1 MTWHWILLIII
12 LVFGNFLMLGSMLI
26 GFAQTPAVLISGGDI
41 KYRNPPR
48 YIVGVILA
56 FILQSIA
63 AVTLSALIISYV
75 YFIAQGK
82 GNILMWI
89 IGSIGAVYPIWQAVR
104 LSGYEEVHEP
114 KAFQAKE
121 AVHRLIVLSLITT
134 VIFTLLFVF
143 IPSFLNAVFYWL
155 VGLAAIVAV
164 CAVISIIIMAR
175 KFKAENEDGE

>member
-1 MTWHWILLIII
+1 MLWHWILLIIV
-12 LVFGNFLMLGSMLI
+12 LGFGNFLMLGSMLI
-26 GFAQTPAVLISGGDI
+26 GFAQAPAVLISSRDV

-63 AVTLSALIISYV
+63 AVTLSALVISYV
-75 YFIAQGK
+75 YFITQGK

-104 LSGYEEVHEP
+104 LSGYEEVYEP
-114 KAFQAKE
+114 EAFQAKE

-134 VIFTLLFVF
+134 VIFTSLFVF

-155 VGLAAIVAV
+155 VGLATIVAV

-175 KFKAENEDGE
+175 KFKAENKDSE